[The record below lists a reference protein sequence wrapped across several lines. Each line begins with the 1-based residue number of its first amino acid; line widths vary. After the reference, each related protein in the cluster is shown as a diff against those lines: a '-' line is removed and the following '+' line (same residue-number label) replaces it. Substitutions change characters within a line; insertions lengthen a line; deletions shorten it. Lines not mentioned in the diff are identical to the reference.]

1 MAVIMVKVPS
11 TKIEDLCEDVE
22 KGLRYMGKAM
32 QCLDAIK
39 KEQMGER
46 MGNREGGMG
55 MRDYGYRFPMSER
68 EGMEH
73 REYPVDDRE
82 YMGERRRNS
91 MGRYY

>member
-39 KEQMGER
+39 QEQMGER
-46 MGNREGGMG
+46 MGNREGGM
-55 MRDYGYRFPMSER
+55 RDYDYRFPMSER